1 VLLQTPQ
8 GEFQNCGT
16 ESVGFFLYFDM
27 LKVNVSDAEKQI
39 LNFKVR
45 SIITI
50 EIEIPRTENRIIVNL
65 FKDID
70 YHV

>member
-1 VLLQTPQ
+1 
-8 GEFQNCGT
+8 
-16 ESVGFFLYFDM
+16 M